1 MKEDWIECDLGT
13 VCFTTSGG
21 TPNRQNKSFYEGNI
35 PWVKSGELDKGII
48 LDSQE
53 HISEDAIKNSS
64 AKIFPKG
71 TLLFA
76 LYGATIGKMATL
88 GIAAATNQAICGIYE
103 NDVLISKYLYH
114 YLSYKKRELI
124 GKGIGG
130 AQPNI
135 SQTILKQ
142 LLIPIAPLSEQR
154 AIVVKIEELFSDLDK
169 GIDDLKKAKD
179 QLVIYRHAVLKRA
192 FEGGFTK
199 EWREK
204 NSYLMDDFLIN
215 LKIEKEN
222 AIKSKLIPKSD
233 YFPVFENKELTY
245 QVPNQ
250 WISLPWKTITSNNK
264 YALKRGPFGSALKKE
279 FFVEKGIVVYE
290 QGHAINDEPF
300 RHRYYITPEKFEEL
314 KAFKTV
320 AGDMI
325 VSCSGA
331 TLGRICLLPDN
342 ADLGII
348 NQALLKIDLDE
359 KIILKKFFLML
370 FRSETFQRLIF
381 EKSLGTAMPNM
392 IGMAELKEIPI
403 PIPSIAEQKIIIQEI
418 ESRLTVC
425 DKVEQSISE
434 SLEKAKALR
443 QSILKKSFEGKLLS
457 AAEIARCKKEKDY
470 EPAADLLAK
479 IKAEKK
485 KSS

>member
-215 LKIEKEN
+215 LKIEKEY
-222 AIKSKLIPKSD
+222 AIKSKLIPKSH
-233 YFPVFENKELTY
+233 YFPVFENTELTY

-457 AAEIARCKKEKDY
+457 AAEIARCKQEKDY

>member
-457 AAEIARCKKEKDY
+457 AAEIARCKQEKDY

>member
-233 YFPVFENKELTY
+233 YIPVFENKELTY

-457 AAEIARCKKEKDY
+457 AAEIARCKQEKDY

>member
-13 VCFTTSGG
+13 DCFTTSGG